1 MSQQR
6 LCSRLSCGSLRTS
19 VLGCVVLCCPSSMLA
34 VNHSVVKRTF
44 EHAKRV
50 LKDVTHFTS
59 LALTSYI
66 CASHIVCHSFHFSCT
81 HFLYM
86 CFTYRMSLTSLL
98 LHSLLISVLHISYVT
113 HFTSL
118 ALTSYI
124 CASHIVCH
132 SFHFSCTHFLYMCFT
147 YRMSLTSLLLHSLLI
162 SVLHISYVTHFTSL
176 ALTSYICASHI
187 VRTLQPLFTI
197 SSLSSRH
204 TLTAGMCTSSFTK
217 MPMCASNSGV

>member
-124 CASHIVCH
+124 CASHIV
-132 SFHFSCTHFLYMCFT
+132 
-147 YRMSLTSLLLHSLLI
+147 
-162 SVLHISYVTHFTSL
+162 
-176 ALTSYICASHI
+176 
-187 VRTLQPLFTI
+187 RTLQPLFTI